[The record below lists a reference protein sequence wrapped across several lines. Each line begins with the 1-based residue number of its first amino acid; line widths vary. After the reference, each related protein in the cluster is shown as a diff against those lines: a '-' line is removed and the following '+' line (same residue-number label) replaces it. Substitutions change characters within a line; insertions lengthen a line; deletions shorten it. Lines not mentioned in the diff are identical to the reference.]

1 MIGRGTR
8 ASAAPLLALCSAVL
22 FGSSTP
28 LAKLLLGSISPWLLA
43 GLLYAGSG
51 IGLALFYF
59 VRESYRAHGGAHG
72 TAADPAPGAMR
83 TKTATAEAKLRR
95 SDVPVLAAVTL
106 SGGIIAPVLLLLGLN
121 SSSAASTALLLNLES
136 LFTLG
141 LAWIVFHENLDAR
154 IGLGAAAII
163 AGAIVLSWRGG
174 VSPFHW
180 GTLAI
185 AGACLAWGIDNNL
198 TRTLSASDPVQITMI
213 KSLVAGV
220 CNLVLAL
227 STAPV
232 LPSARIALAAGAL
245 GLFAYGVSIVM
256 FVLALREL
264 GTARTG
270 AYFSISSF
278 VGAALAIPLLGE
290 PLSVPL
296 LIAAL
301 LMAVGL
307 WLLVT
312 ERHEHVHEHPE
323 MLHEHRH
330 DHDIHH
336 QHAHRPDD
344 PPGEPHTHVH
354 AHARLQHSHPHF
366 PDIHHRHRHHRES

>member
-8 ASAAPLLALCSAVL
+8 ASTAPLLALCSAAL

-28 LAKLLLGSISPWLLA
+28 LAKLLLGSISPCLLA

-59 VRESYRAHGGAHG
+59 LRESYRAHG
-72 TAADPAPGAMR
+72 PARRDLR
-83 TKTATAEAKLRR
+83 TDSATAEAKLKRA
-95 SDVPVLAAVTL
+95 DVPVLATVTL
-106 SGGIIAPVLLLLGLN
+106 CGGIIAPVLLLLGLK

-136 LFTLG
+136 AFTLG
-141 LAWIVFHENLDAR
+141 LAWIVFHENVDTR

-180 GTLAI
+180 GTVAI
-185 AGACLAWGIDNNL
+185 AAACLAWAIDNNL
-198 TRTLSASDPVQITMI
+198 TRTLSASDPVQISMV
-213 KSLVAGV
+213 KSLVAGL

-232 LPSARIALAAGAL
+232 LPPARIALAAGVL
-245 GLFAYGVSIVM
+245 GLFAYGVSIVL
-256 FVLALREL
+256 FVLALRDL

-270 AYFSISSF
+270 AYFSSSSF

-290 PLSVPL
+290 PLSAPL

-312 ERHEHVHEHPE
+312 ERHEHIHEHAR
-323 MLHEHRH
+323 MVHEHRH
-330 DHDIHH
+330 VHDIHH
-336 QHAHRPDD
+336 QHAHGPDD
-344 PPGEPHTHVH
+344 PAGEPHTHVH
-354 AHARLQHSHPHF
+354 AHARLRHSHPHF